1 MIIFIAPNPNKVKER
16 EGFLQRVAAIDDIF
30 SREQKIYYEDIDDL
44 SDLAEKITQA
54 DMVYVHSLYFAEK
67 ILLLFPIL
75 KDRVVVDLHGVVP
88 EEEKF
93 AGNKDRSEVL
103 SRAEEVVFRH
113 GKYFVAVS
121 QAMVDHFTHKYKL
134 SKRVKWVILP
144 IFNVS
149 IPPDI
154 KNKKI
159 TKNVIY
165 AGGAQKW
172 QNVDLMV
179 DAINKVRDYSYTIL
193 THSPDAFSEIS
204 GDIGIKV
211 TIKTVKSDQVHSYY
225 IKASLGFVLRDDIVV
240 NRVACPTKL
249 IEYLSEGVVP
259 IVLSP
264 NIGDFS
270 TLGYKYFTV
279 KDFIDGKADKA
290 SIKKAI
296 ESNFAVFE
304 KLVAQTKTGT
314 RDLTV
319 LYSEIVTHPHK
330 QVEETIKEYIKS
342 TILTQIYEDTIEK
355 YKQQIDHQTKV
366 INEYAK
372 SVDYYK
378 GLLNSIT
385 HSKKWIAIN
394 KISQLKAAIGRHK

>member
-172 QNVDLMV
+172 QNVDLM
-179 DAINKVRDYSYTIL
+179 
-193 THSPDAFSEIS
+193 
-204 GDIGIKV
+204 G
-211 TIKTVKSDQVHSYY
+211 
-225 IKASLGFVLRDDIVV
+225 
-240 NRVACPTKL
+240 
-249 IEYLSEGVVP
+249 
-259 IVLSP
+259 
-264 NIGDFS
+264 
-270 TLGYKYFTV
+270 
-279 KDFIDGKADKA
+279 
-290 SIKKAI
+290 
-296 ESNFAVFE
+296 
-304 KLVAQTKTGT
+304 
-314 RDLTV
+314 
-319 LYSEIVTHPHK
+319 
-330 QVEETIKEYIKS
+330 
-342 TILTQIYEDTIEK
+342 
-355 YKQQIDHQTKV
+355 
-366 INEYAK
+366 
-372 SVDYYK
+372 
-378 GLLNSIT
+378 
-385 HSKKWIAIN
+385 
-394 KISQLKAAIGRHK
+394 